1 MVFYYF
7 VVNSQTGIKIT
18 FAIIYIIVVTLLL
31 FLSTAIAITFARRLT
46 KPIVNLIGASEDI
59 SRGVLNTK
67 VPEIEADE
75 EFKKLHDPEFMF
87 IRQTELITL
96 DEWIT
101 NMEEYAMSGAY
112 AKNVK
117 ERRRTSLIH
126 ENRHVTEWRW
136 EEGSELVTHVCMKK
150 RGRAW
155 RSIVYRET
163 IEDFQETL
171 N

>member
-1 MVFYYF
+1 MSFLE
-7 VVNSQTGIKIT
+7 KIQ
-18 FAIIYIIVVTLLL
+18 AVM
-31 FLSTAIAITFARRLT
+31 
-46 KPIVNLIGASEDI
+46 
-59 SRGVLNTK
+59 LNWN
-67 VPEIEADE
+67 EE

-101 NMEEYAMSGAY
+101 NMEEYAMSGAS

-117 ERRRTSLIH
+117 ERRRTALVY
-126 ENRHVTEWRW
+126 ENRHVTKWRW

-163 IEDFQETL
+163 IEDFQDTFS
-171 N
+171 

>member
-1 MVFYYF
+1 MSF
-7 VVNSQTGIKIT
+7 SEKIQ
-18 FAIIYIIVVTLLL
+18 AVME
-31 FLSTAIAITFARRLT
+31 
-46 KPIVNLIGASEDI
+46 NWNE
-59 SRGVLNTK
+59 
-67 VPEIEADE
+67 E

-136 EEGSELVTHVCMKK
+136 EEGSELVTHVCIKK

-163 IEDFQETL
+163 IEDFQDTFS
-171 N
+171 

>member
-1 MVFYYF
+1 MSF
-7 VVNSQTGIKIT
+7 SEKIH
-18 FAIIYIIVVTLLL
+18 AVME
-31 FLSTAIAITFARRLT
+31 
-46 KPIVNLIGASEDI
+46 NWNE
-59 SRGVLNTK
+59 
-67 VPEIEADE
+67 E

-96 DEWIT
+96 DEWTT

-117 ERRRTSLIH
+117 ERRRTSLVH

-163 IEDFQETL
+163 IEDFQDTFS
-171 N
+171 

>member
-1 MVFYYF
+1 MSF
-7 VVNSQTGIKIT
+7 SEKIQT
-18 FAIIYIIVVTLLL
+18 VM
-31 FLSTAIAITFARRLT
+31 
-46 KPIVNLIGASEDI
+46 
-59 SRGVLNTK
+59 LNWN
-67 VPEIEADE
+67 EE

-117 ERRRTSLIH
+117 ERRRTSLVH

-136 EEGSELVTHVCMKK
+136 EEDSELVTHVCMKK

-163 IEDFQETL
+163 IEDFQDTFS
-171 N
+171 